1 MNEVERRIVE
11 ALEREGIRALN
22 PPAGFP
28 MEAAQGNLFPR
39 FSRGILN
46 KITGRT
52 LGGVLALLGSGYIS
66 LKAACE

>member
-39 FSRGILN
+39 VSRELN